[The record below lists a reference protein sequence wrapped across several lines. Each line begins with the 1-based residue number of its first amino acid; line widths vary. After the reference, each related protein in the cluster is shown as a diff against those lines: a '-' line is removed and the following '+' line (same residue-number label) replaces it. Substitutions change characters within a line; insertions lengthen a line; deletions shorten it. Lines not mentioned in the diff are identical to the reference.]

1 MKDGR
6 RFIKMILL
14 LTLIM
19 GSLTISLMVLARI
32 RDKNNTYI
40 TIDIGTMKLVQL
52 EDPKEGDPIAIIDTS
67 VGEIRM
73 VLYPQYSPNAVKNF
87 TDLAEKGYYDNTY
100 VFDSQDGAYAGCGA
114 KNQNGTVGDDTD
126 ERIERELH
134 QDLWPFRGAVC
145 MINTEY
151 SRTLKEKFLGGGTY
165 YCGSRFNIINSIKF
179 TDDIS
184 EELRESS
191 PSKALADAFITKGGI
206 PNFSQQMTII
216 GQTYEG
222 LDVVDKLASLEYD
235 GTGQYNKPTPDV
247 MIKSVRI
254 STYSSKEAVSGK

>member
-19 GSLTISLMVLARI
+19 GSLTISLMVLSRI

-67 VGEIRM
+67 VGEIRI

-134 QDLWPFRGAVC
+134 QDLWPFSRC
-145 MINTEY
+145 MYDKYRIQPHTQRKIPGRRY
-151 SRTLKEKFLGGGTY
+151 LL
-165 YCGSRFNIINSIKF
+165 
-179 TDDIS
+179 
-184 EELRESS
+184 LRK
-191 PSKALADAFITKGGI
+191 PL
-206 PNFSQQMTII
+206 
-216 GQTYEG
+216 
-222 LDVVDKLASLEYD
+222 
-235 GTGQYNKPTPDV
+235 QYNKLYQV
-247 MIKSVRI
+247 H
-254 STYSSKEAVSGK
+254 

>member
-6 RFIKMILL
+6 RFIRTILM

-19 GSLTISLMVLARI
+19 GALTISLMVLARI

-52 EDPKEGDPIAIIDTS
+52 EEPKDGDPIAIIDTTE
-67 VGEIRM
+67 GEIRM
-73 VLYPQYSPNAVKNF
+73 VLYPQYSLNAVKNF
-87 TDLAEKGYYDNTY
+87 TELAEKGYYDNTY
-100 VFDSQDGAYAGCGA
+100 VFDTQDGAYAGCGA
-114 KNQNGTVGDDTD
+114 KKSNGAAGDDTD
-126 ERIERELH
+126 ERIERELS

-151 SRTLKEKFLGGGTY
+151 SRTFKEKLLGGGTY
-165 YCGSRFNIINSIKF
+165 YCGSRFDILNSIKF

-184 EELRESS
+184 DDLRESS
-191 PSKALADAFITKGGI
+191 PRKDLAEAFISKGGI

-222 LDVVDKLASLEYD
+222 LDVVDKLASLKYEEN
-235 GTGQYNKPTPDV
+235 GAYNQPVPDA
-247 MIKSVRI
+247 MIKSIRI
-254 STYSSKEAVSGK
+254 STYSSKDEKKEK

>member
-14 LTLIM
+14 ITLIM
-19 GSLTISLMVLARI
+19 GSLTISLMVLSRI
-32 RDKNNTYI
+32 RDKNNTYF

-52 EDPKEGDPIAIIDTS
+52 EEPKERDPIAIIDTS

-87 TDLAEKGYYDNTY
+87 TELAEKGYYDNTY

-114 KNQNGTVGDDTD
+114 KNPNGTAGDGTD

-165 YCGSRFNIINSIKF
+165 YCGSRFDILNSIKF

-191 PSKALADAFITKGGI
+191 PSKTLADH
-206 PNFSQQMTII
+206 
-216 GQTYEG
+216 YR
-222 LDVVDKLASLEYD
+222 
-235 GTGQYNKPTPDV
+235 PDL
-247 MIKSVRI
+247 
-254 STYSSKEAVSGK
+254 